1 MSLVPARS
9 RPSRKS
15 GEADLRSSM
24 NRSESMGPT
33 TSQFAP
39 SQPTAHNTRA
49 SISSSSVSLA
59 SPPPPRGHRAEVV
72 DNRNRSQ
79 SLQDWMETR
88 ITQIIR
94 TIRDTVSIPQ
104 QVQENIGAELQK
116 FLVDFAAQ
124 QVFVTQSVEFYQTKL
139 RDLESQL
146 QEAYSE
152 SGDDSG
158 EPSKRELLAIIA
170 SQREELQ
177 LKENQLNG
185 KRILWLA
192 SHPPASQQR
201 GDPNPLNLPSLNG
214 RSQSQLRLEAPPSS
228 YNNSHSGYRGNGPTS
243 MTRLSR
249 ASLAAM
255 ESAAVGGQVSPTQEE
270 YNRVKA
276 SVSVAVP
283 DSALENVQSIS
294 NLRNN
299 LNSETETVVDHRRS
313 QLPLVPYR
321 ELPAHVPTV
330 HEISVAF
337 AKDFSDI
344 FALAE
349 GWARSYCCIPNIQ
362 EDRAIAS
369 SNQALWNYMTK
380 LTYNDPQSA
389 HSHVMALLSSEN
401 TRFWFVMRMA
411 MSYCFDNIM
420 TLKTF
425 EQYNDTVAAH
435 LAKISQ
441 QLTARPTASAEKR
454 QKLVAE
460 QSAVV
465 KSVINAPEFARF
477 RNDSLT
483 NHTKHLR
490 DILGPLMNEGTSKS
504 KAGTDLG
511 AIIIASMDLCCR
523 MWTAKLSFQVI
534 FPELLGN
541 KFTAGTMIAKDHPR
555 DNPYQLQTK
564 QKRLKL
570 VMTPSITMRD
580 DNSITIIAKSL
591 HKASVL
597 LMT

>member
-15 GEADLRSSM
+15 GEADLRASM
-24 NRSESMGPT
+24 NRSESMDPT
-33 TSQFAP
+33 TSQFVS
-39 SQPTAHNTRA
+39 SQPSSHNKRG
-49 SISSSSVSLA
+49 SISGSSVSLT
-59 SPPPPRGHRAEVV
+59 SPPPPRGHRAEVF

-94 TIRDTVSIPQ
+94 TVRDTTSIPQ
-104 QVQENIGAELQK
+104 QVQDNIGAELQK

-152 SGDDSG
+152 SGDHSG
-158 EPSKRELLAIIA
+158 ELSKCELLAIIA

-201 GDPNPLNLPSLNG
+201 GDPNPLGLPSLNG
-214 RSQSQLRLEAPPSS
+214 RSQSQLRLEAPSS
-228 YNNSHSGYRGNGPTS
+228 YSNSRSGYRGSGSTS
-243 MTRLSR
+243 MARLSR

-255 ESAAVGGQVSPTQEE
+255 ESAAVGGQASPTQEE

-299 LNSETETVVDHRRS
+299 LNSETETVINHHRS

-321 ELPAHVPTV
+321 EPPAHVPSV

-337 AKDFSDI
+337 TKDFSDI

-349 GWARSYCCIPNIQ
+349 GWARTYCCIPNIQ

-401 TRFWFVMRMA
+401 TRFWF
-411 MSYCFDNIM
+411 
-420 TLKTF
+420 TF
-425 EQYNDTVAAH
+425 EQYNNGVAAH
-435 LAKISQ
+435 LASIRE
-441 QLTARPTASAEKR
+441 QLTARPLASAEKR

-465 KSVINAPEFARF
+465 KSVVNSPDFAKF

>member
-9 RPSRKS
+9 RPS
-15 GEADLRSSM
+15 LRTLSANSPQH
-24 NRSESMGPT
+24 EGKYLE
-33 TSQFAP
+33 QL
-39 SQPTAHNTRA
+39 
-49 SISSSSVSLA
+49 SLLGK
-59 SPPPPRGHRAEVV
+59 PPPPRGHRAEVV

-425 EQYNDTVAAH
+425 EQYNDT
-435 LAKISQ
+435 

>member
-1 MSLVPARS
+1 MSLIPARS

-15 GEADLRSSM
+15 GEADLRASM
-24 NRSESMGPT
+24 HRSESMDPT
-33 TSQFAP
+33 TSQFVP
-39 SQPTAHNTRA
+39 SQTTVHSKRG
-49 SISSSSVSLA
+49 SISGSSVSLT
-59 SPPPPRGHRAEVV
+59 SPPPPRGHRAEVF

-79 SLQDWMETR
+79 SLQDWMQTR

-94 TIRDTVSIPQ
+94 TIRDTTSIPQ

-116 FLVDFAAQ
+116 FFVDFAAQ
-124 QVFVTQSVEFYQTKL
+124 QVFVTQSVDFYQTKL

-201 GDPNPLNLPSLNG
+201 GDPNPLGLPSLNG
-214 RSQSQLRLEAPPSS
+214 RSQSQLRLEAPSS
-228 YNNSHSGYRGNGPTS
+228 YNNSRSGYRGNGSTS
-243 MTRLSR
+243 MARLSR

-255 ESAAVGGQVSPTQEE
+255 ESAAVGGQASPTQEE
-270 YNRVKA
+270 YDRVKA

-299 LNSETETVVDHRRS
+299 LNIETETVINHRRS

-321 ELPAHVPTV
+321 EPAAHVPTV

-337 AKDFSDI
+337 TKDFSDI

-349 GWARSYCCIPNIQ
+349 GWARTYCCIPNIQ
-362 EDRAIAS
+362 EDHAIAS
-369 SNQALWNYMTK
+369 SNQALWSYMTK
-380 LTYNDPQSA
+380 LTYSDPQSA
-389 HSHVMALLSSEN
+389 HSHVMALLSSET

-425 EQYNDTVAAH
+425 EQYNNSVAAH
-435 LAKISQ
+435 LANIRE

-465 KSVINAPEFARF
+465 KSVIKAPDFAKF
-477 RNDSLT
+477 RNDLLT